1 VNVCGFADL
10 VVVVK
15 AYWWWAIRNFMGI

>member
-1 VNVCGFADL
+1 VNVCTFADL

-15 AYWWWAIRNFMGI
+15 AYWWWAIRNFAGI